1 LTAGSDRRG
10 EARLP
15 DEQPVYTSYTQN
27 IAWLVE
33 HHYPYLVASRKH
45 HREFDPEEAVLIK
58 ETDELQIRAQRRV
71 NTDTGEVAL

>member
-1 LTAGSDRRG
+1 
-10 EARLP
+10 
-15 DEQPVYTSYTQN
+15 
-27 IAWLVE
+27 LVE

-71 NTDTGEVAL
+71 NTDTGEVEL